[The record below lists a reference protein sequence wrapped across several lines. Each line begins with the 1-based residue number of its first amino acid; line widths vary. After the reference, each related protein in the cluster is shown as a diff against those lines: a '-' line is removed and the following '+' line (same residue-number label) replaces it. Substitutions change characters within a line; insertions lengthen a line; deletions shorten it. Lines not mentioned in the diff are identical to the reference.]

1 MEGVLMKKQML
12 MGLAAGMFVTGAH
25 AESNVTLYG
34 ILDTAIEFT
43 NHWPTTAANPTA
55 TGNRWSMAD
64 GGRSGGSRWG
74 LTGNEDLGG
83 GVKAEFQLESGFL
96 VSNGALSQN
105 FFGRAAWVGLSSSSF
120 GSLRL
125 GRQYTSLLDAL
136 YPSSP
141 TDLSGTYE
149 PIVAEAGANLW
160 SSNVVKYK
168 NAFGPVTIIGHY
180 SFSNVAGEFSNGSG
194 YGSAVM
200 YDNGT
205 VTLSAAYDN
214 FHSSSGIGS
223 AYARFEKAALGVTY
237 STAALKL
244 MAGYRF
250 GKNDPVVGFVARDD
264 LWWAGVRYLFA
275 ADTILTV
282 AYYYDHIRSA
292 TGEGGVVT
300 KPSSPQQVMAI
311 GDYLLS
317 KRTDL
322 YMVLGYSRNSALNFD
337 SYNGASAA
345 YHIAPGASSQAG
357 VQIGLRHS
365 F

>member
-1 MEGVLMKKQML
+1 MKKQML

-96 VSNGALSQN
+96 VPNGALSQN

-125 GRQYTSLLDAL
+125 GRLYTSLLDAL

-264 LWWAGVRYLFA
+264 LGGRESAIYSLRIRY
-275 ADTILTV
+275 
-282 AYYYDHIRSA
+282 
-292 TGEGGVVT
+292 
-300 KPSSPQQVMAI
+300 
-311 GDYLLS
+311 
-317 KRTDL
+317 
-322 YMVLGYSRNSALNFD
+322 
-337 SYNGASAA
+337 
-345 YHIAPGASSQAG
+345 
-357 VQIGLRHS
+357 
-365 F
+365 